1 MKRVHLDVVAP
12 PRNRLAAADKFQA
25 SQIDDWAGWSML
37 AGNPFWIDERQRSRR
52 HRNRHVRM
60 KKFAR
65 RFSRIDAKR
74 DWPRRNTAFDKLY
87 VKAKDRDG
95 GKQRQTQFAVH

>member
-1 MKRVHLDVVAP
+1 MKCIHLDVVAP
-12 PRNRLAAADKFQA
+12 PRDRLATSREFQA
-25 SQIDDWAGWSML
+25 GEIDDRAGWSML

-65 RFSRIDAKR
+65 RFGSIDAER
-74 DWPRRNTAFDKLY
+74 DGPRRNVGFDKLY
-87 VKAKDRDG
+87 VKDKDSDDS
-95 GKQRQTQFAVH
+95 KQRQTQFAVH

>member
-37 AGNPFWIDERQRSRR
+37 AGNPFWIDERQRTGR

-60 KKFAR
+60 KKFPR
-65 RFSRIDAKR
+65 RSGRIDAER
-74 DWPRRNTAFDKLY
+74 DGPRRNIAFDKLY
-87 VKAKDRDG
+87 VKENDSDD
-95 GKQRQTQFAVH
+95 GKQRQTQFAV